1 MQISQQTIK
10 AIAGVITGDSNL
22 SPYRKGWELEDYFTA
37 IDKNK
42 THITFNSRA
51 TYAEN
56 YIKNFNG
63 SKNVTKIIENS
74 VDPRHYL
81 DTDFNVDKA
90 VAHLNQ
96 YLDYDGYK
104 LIKVGKYFKL
114 VNVANKVVPVEF
126 QNHLDPSI
134 DLHAF
139 IIEQLDKCR
148 NKIDQED
155 YDGAITNSRAL
166 VEAVLKEV
174 IRKSGQSIPDD
185 KGDLNKLYKP
195 IKSILTLDPSQKDL
209 SDTIKQMLNGLIG
222 IIAGL
227 SGLSNKSGDRHS
239 RTYKPKKH
247 HAVLAVNTSQTFCDF
262 IFATFSDYNKNS

>member
-1 MQISQQTIK
+1 VQISQSTIK
-10 AIAGVITGDSNL
+10 AIAGIVTGDSKL
-22 SPYRKGWELEDYFTA
+22 SPYRKGWELEDFFTQF
-37 IDKNK
+37 DKNK
-42 THITFNSRA
+42 SHISFNSRA
-51 TYAEN
+51 TYAESF
-56 YIKNFNG
+56 IKSFNG
-63 SKNVTKIIENS
+63 SRNIAKIIEAS
-74 VDPRHYL
+74 VDPRQYL
-81 DTDFNVDKA
+81 DTDFSVEKT

-96 YLDYDGYK
+96 YLDYDGHK

-114 VNVANKVVPVEF
+114 VNIANKVVPVDF
-126 QNHLDPSI
+126 QKHLDPSI

-139 IIEQLDKCR
+139 IIEQFDKCR
-148 NKIDQED
+148 NKIEQAD

-174 IRKSGQSIPDD
+174 IRRLGKEVPDD

-195 IKSILTLDPSQKDL
+195 IKSLLHLDPGQKDL
-209 SDTIKQMLNGLIG
+209 SDTLKQILNGLIG

-247 HAVLAVNTSQTFCDF
+247 HAVLAVNASQTFCDF
-262 IFATFSDYNKNS
+262 IFNTFAYQEK